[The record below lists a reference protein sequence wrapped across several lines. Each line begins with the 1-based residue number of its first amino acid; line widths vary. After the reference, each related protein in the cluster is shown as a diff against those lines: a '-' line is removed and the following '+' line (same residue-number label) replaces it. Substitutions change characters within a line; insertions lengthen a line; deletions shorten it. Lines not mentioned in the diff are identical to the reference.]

1 MRARLLA
8 LVLATALGAAAVPGV
23 AAADDA
29 ADAAKQFATAQD
41 LYDHG
46 RHDEALP
53 MFREALRATGSPNAR
68 LYVARSL
75 RELGRLAEAYEEM
88 SETLRDARARADT
101 EPKYVPTRDAAAS
114 ELALLERRVG
124 RVIVAI
130 ANPPSGVTVSLN
142 GNDLPVGRVGAPVAV
157 MPGMISV
164 SVEAPGREPVAR
176 EVTVSAGETK
186 TVALALG
193 GQKATGAPAPA
204 PAAPDEAPRSGGG
217 VRTAGFVVAGLGVAG
232 MGLFAVTGLMANS
245 KFKTLEEECGG
256 VRCTDPKY
264 ADTIDSGKTLDLLA
278 TIGLIAGATGI
289 AAGGAMILFGGPSSA
304 DDESARVHKGPAVGV
319 SITPQGASV
328 RGAFVF

>member
-1 MRARLLA
+1 MRARLLVLA
-8 LVLATALGAAAVPGV
+8 LATALGAAAAVPGV

-41 LYDHG
+41 LYDNG

-53 MFREALRATGSPNAR
+53 MFREAFRATGSPNAR

-88 SETLRDARARADT
+88 SETLRDATARADT
-101 EPKYVPTRDAAAS
+101 EAKYVQTRDAAAS

-142 GNDLPVGRVGAPVAV
+142 GNELPGGRVGAPVAV
-157 MPGMISV
+157 MPGMITV
-164 SVEAPGREPVAR
+164 SVEAPGREPVTR
-176 EVTVSAGETK
+176 EVTVGAGETK
-186 TVALALG
+186 TVALALEEG
-193 GQKATGAPAPA
+193 TGK
-204 PAAPDEAPRSGGG
+204 AAPSPATQDEAPSSGGG

-289 AAGGAMILFGGPSSA
+289 AAGGAMILFGGSSSA
-304 DDESARVHKGPAVGV
+304 DDQSARAPKAPAVGV